1 MPRGGRTKQLQER
14 IAAAVATD
22 LPTRLHKA
30 AVEARDA
37 EDAYKLAI
45 ERRDKIVVEA
55 LDVHGMSQTA
65 VAGII
70 GVRKG
75 RIHGIL
81 VASQADTGEED

>member
-1 MPRGGRTKQLQER
+1 MPRGGRTKALQDR

-30 AVEARDA
+30 AQEARDA
-37 EDAYKLAI
+37 EEAWKLAL
-45 ERRDKIVVEA
+45 ERRDRIVVEA
-55 LDVHGMSQTA
+55 LDVHQMSQTA
-65 VAGII
+65 VADII

-81 VASQADTGEED
+81 LASQADPGEEE